1 MKRVT
6 SRLPVDTCLICG
18 RTDVPG
24 IHILNQL
31 ICESCQQKMIAT
43 EVTDWKYRYY
53 INRLSLLKP
62 AAVKQAARNKSNR
75 QWEKHHQ
82 V

>member
-1 MKRVT
+1 MTLMKN
-6 SRLPVDTCLICG
+6 SPPSDTCLICG
-18 RTDVPG
+18 RAEVPG
-24 IHILNQL
+24 IRIFNQL
-31 ICESCQQKMIAT
+31 ICESCQQKMITT

-53 INRLSLLKP
+53 INRLSLLKT
-62 AAVKQAARNKSNR
+62 ATIRTAEENRTKR